1 MISVGQTLWGVNKET
16 DTEETVNVIE
26 ISNNYFRVEYKGL
39 KRRYPFSA
47 LNTIFFAAPQR
58 TQNAVV
64 VRTCDNCFLRYNGT
78 CTSLSENVCE
88 DFRAKQMLPQ
98 DEIDNWPK
106 YGDATAYKLGDKK
119 HFK

>member
-1 MISVGQTLWGVNKET
+1 MVSVGQMLWGVNKET
-16 DTEETVNVIE
+16 DIEETVTVIE
-26 ISNNYFRVEYKGL
+26 VDDNYFRVEYKGL

-47 LNTIFFAAPQR
+47 LNTIFFATSQR
-58 TQNAVV
+58 TQSITVKRSCN
-64 VRTCDNCFLRYNGT
+64 NCFLRYNGA

-88 DFRAKQMLPQ
+88 DFRIRQILPQ